1 MERSGTK
8 VEPLRFMKNELDLH
22 FIKSMLSG
30 IMTFQA
36 VGRWSRNF
44 PTRWNFHHFVI

>member
-22 FIKSMLSG
+22 FIKSWLSE
-30 IMTFQA
+30 IMASQS
-36 VGRWSRNF
+36 VGG
-44 PTRWNFHHFVI
+44 